1 MVNEE
6 LFLDIHNKRFF
17 DFKKLNEIQQKHSN
31 ILVINPWI
39 EFINYEF
46 IATRHLII
54 KEDKNFLFSKSFY
67 LFINN
72 QEFKNKLIRG
82 LESYGNDLLNIHYF
96 GENENFERPIT
107 FCFLVDYNKNLIFK
121 LEIHQFKCEY
131 EDFSIDSLK
140 TEKNFVYFYKVLK
153 SIEEHFIEHFKIEN
167 KFVKNTIV
175 NNLKIHAS
183 FCI

>member
-1 MVNEE
+1 MFDSNNKVLLVEIIDEELQKNNFINLYNIFEYVGNVKYVEFEKNLKMVNEE

-67 LFINN
+67 
-72 QEFKNKLIRG
+72 
-82 LESYGNDLLNIHYF
+82 
-96 GENENFERPIT
+96 NF
-107 FCFLVDYNKNLIFK
+107 
-121 LEIHQFKCEY
+121 
-131 EDFSIDSLK
+131 
-140 TEKNFVYFYKVLK
+140 
-153 SIEEHFIEHFKIEN
+153 
-167 KFVKNTIV
+167 
-175 NNLKIHAS
+175 
-183 FCI
+183 